1 MEVSSGPLFSN
12 KQQGV
17 FSERMK
23 KKFKLDKHTL
33 IPKHSRLSDAQK
45 EKLLEKY
52 NISVKEL
59 PRILRTDPAISSLVP
74 KPGDVIRITRK
85 SLTASE
91 ADFYRVVVDV

>member
-1 MEVSSGPLFSN
+1 
-12 KQQGV
+12 
-17 FSERMK
+17 MK
-23 KKFKLDKHTL
+23 KKFKIDRHALT
-33 IPKHSRLSDAQK
+33 PKHSRLSDTQK

-52 NISVKEL
+52 KISVKEL